1 MKFIL
6 KINVLKICLL
16 LTLILTGIFTNQS
29 FGQNTRGQRPNI
41 IFILADDLGYGDVG
55 FNGQK
60 LIRTPNID
68 RLAKE
73 GMKFNQFY
81 AGTSVC
87 APSRSSLL
95 SGQHTGHTY
104 IRGNKSVDPEG
115 QQPIADSVVTI
126 AEVLKKAGYSTG
138 AFGKWGLGPVGSEG
152 DPVNQGFDRF
162 YGYNCQSLAHR
173 YYPNHLWDNSKKV
186 VLEANQN
193 LMYNKQYAPDLIQ
206 KQALEFI
213 NAKNDK
219 QPFFLF
225 LPYILPHAELI
236 VPDDSLFQFYK
247 GKFPEKAHKGLD
259 YGPDATKGGYASQEY
274 PHAAFA
280 AMVARLDMY
289 VGQVLAK
296 LKEKGLDKNTLVI
309 FTSDNG
315 PHVEGGADP
324 KFFNSGGGLRGV
336 KRDLYEGGIRE
347 PFAARW
353 PGVIKPGTSNDYIGA
368 FWDMLPTFAELAGAK
383 APGNVDGISF
393 VNALTG
399 KGVQKKHDYLYW
411 EFHEQGGKQA
421 VRQGNMK
428 AVRLKAA
435 GNPDGLVELYDL
447 SKDPGEKNNIAPQMS
462 EKAKEMGQ
470 IMNKAHVSSALFPFG
485 SLVTN

>member
-1 MKFIL
+1 MRQY
-6 KINVLKICLL
+6 LL
-16 LTLILTGIFTNQS
+16 AGIFLVQFIAQGNL
-29 FGQNTRGQRPNI
+29 FAQNTKAQRPNI

-60 LIRTPNID
+60 LIKTPNID

-104 IRGNKSVDPEG
+104 IRGNKGVEPEG
-115 QQPIADSVVTI
+115 QQPIADSVTTI
-126 AEVLKKAGYSTG
+126 AEVLKKAGYATA

-152 DPVNQGFDRF
+152 DPNKQGFDQF

-173 YYPNHLWDNSKKV
+173 YYPDHLWENQKKI

-206 KQALEFI
+206 KQALEYVDSRTS
-213 NAKNDK
+213 KE
-219 QPFFLF
+219 PFFLF

-236 VPDDSLFQFYK
+236 VPEDSIFQYYK
-247 GKFPEKAHKGLD
+247 GKFPERAHKGLD
-259 YGPDATKGGYASQEY
+259 YGPKATNSGYASQQY

-280 AMVARLDMY
+280 AMVSRLDLY
-289 VGQVLAK
+289 VGEILAK

-324 KFFNSGGGLRGV
+324 KFFNSGGGFRGV

-353 PGVIKPGTSNDYIGA
+353 PGVIKPGSSNEFAGA
-368 FWDMLPTFAELAGAK
+368 FWDILPTFAELAGTK
-383 APGNVDGISF
+383 APANIDGISF
-393 VNALTG
+393 TAALTG
-399 KGVQKKHDYLYW
+399 KGIQKKHDYLYW
-411 EFHEQGGKQA
+411 EFHEQGGRQA
-421 VRQGNMK
+421 VRQNNWK

-435 GNPDGLVELYDL
+435 GNPDAPVELYDL
-447 SKDPGEKNNIAPQMS
+447 SKDSAESNNIASQFP
-462 EKAKEMGQ
+462 EKAKELGE
-470 IMNKAHVSSALFPFG
+470 IMNKAHVSSVIFPFE
-485 SLVTN
+485 SSPAAKN